1 MSQFGKTAITAT
13 LPIPERFTLK
23 LMHFGRTKHIILILA
38 LLWSGLFSPAL
49 SQETDS
55 QEGQLKA
62 IRQKLAEAR
71 ERAQE
76 LKGQEKNILGQ
87 MERMAEQINLTRQVL
102 NALREKEARLNSE
115 VRKLDGQM
123 LKAESQMGRRQAL
136 METRVRQMYKQGRL
150 YEWEVLVTRA
160 SFADIVKRYKYLRLF
175 SLQDRRLYDTIK
187 EERTQI
193 SRDKADRQ
201 ERLITLAQ
209 VKGETE
215 LEMANLKEDEQQQK
229 KLLDKV
235 RQEKASK
242 EALVKELAAAAKKLQ
257 NLIDDLERQRKAELQ
272 KRRKTVPPPGTTVL
286 ERKQGGLLWPAEG
299 KLYSSFGLKKHSKY
313 NTYIQ
318 NNGIDI
324 YSSYGSTV
332 VAVAAGKVVY
342 AERFLGYGN
351 VILVD
356 HEGGYY
362 TLYGNLTDMLVFTGS
377 SVAEG
382 QVIAKVGGSVDGP
395 IMHFEVRKGGKPV
408 DPVQWLK
415 RKKGS

>member
-1 MSQFGKTAITAT
+1 
-13 LPIPERFTLK
+13 
-23 LMHFGRTKHIILILA
+23 MHFGRTKHIILILA
-38 LLWSGLFSPAL
+38 LVWAGYSSL
-49 SQETDS
+49 SLGQEMDS
-55 QEGQLKA
+55 QESQLKA

-71 ERAQE
+71 ERARE

-87 MERMAEQINLTRQVL
+87 MERMVERVNLTRQVL
-102 NALREKEARLNSE
+102 NALRGKETRLNSE
-115 VRKLDGQM
+115 VKKLDGQM
-123 LKAESQMGRRQAL
+123 LTAESQMARRQAL
-136 METRVRQMYKQGRL
+136 METRIRQMYKQGRL

-160 SFADIVKRYKYLRLF
+160 SFTDIVKRYKYLRLF
-175 SLQDRRLYDTIK
+175 SLQDRRLYDTIR
-187 EERTQI
+187 EERIQI
-193 SRDKADRQ
+193 ARDKADRQ

-209 VKGETE
+209 VRGETE
-215 LEMANLKEDEQQQK
+215 REMANLKDDEQQQK
-229 KLLDKV
+229 RLLDKV
-235 RQEKASK
+235 RREKSSK

-272 KRRKTVPPPGTTVL
+272 RRKKTVPVPGTTVL

-299 KLYSSFGLKKHSKY
+299 RLYSSFGLKKHAKY

-332 VAVAAGKVVY
+332 VAVAPGKVVY

-351 VILVD
+351 VILID

-377 SVAEG
+377 VVVEG

-395 IMHFEVRKGGKPV
+395 IMHFEVRNGGKPV
-408 DPVQWLK
+408 DPVKWLK
-415 RKKGS
+415 RKR

>member
-1 MSQFGKTAITAT
+1 
-13 LPIPERFTLK
+13 
-23 LMHFGRTKHIILILA
+23 
-38 LLWSGLFSPAL
+38 
-49 SQETDS
+49 
-55 QEGQLKA
+55 
-62 IRQKLAEAR
+62 
-71 ERAQE
+71 
-76 LKGQEKNILGQ
+76 LGQ

-115 VRKLDGQM
+115 IKKLDGQM
-123 LKAESQMGRRQAL
+123 LKAESQMVRRQAL
-136 METRVRQMYKQGRL
+136 METRIRQMYKQGRL

-193 SRDKADRQ
+193 ARDKADRQ

-215 LEMANLKEDEQQQK
+215 REMANLKDDEQQQK

-272 KRRKTVPPPGTTVL
+272 KRRKTVPAPGTTVL

-332 VAVAAGKVVY
+332 VAVAPGKVVY

-356 HEGGYY
+356 HDGGYY

-415 RKKGS
+415 RKR

>member
-1 MSQFGKTAITAT
+1 MRNNSM
-13 LPIPERFTLK
+13 R
-23 LMHFGRTKHIILILA
+23 FGRTPHIIFILSILGAFCLTTA
-38 LLWSGLFSPAL
+38 LG
-49 SQETDS
+49 QDMDS

-71 ERAQE
+71 QRAQE

-87 MERMAEQINLTRQVL
+87 MERLYEQISLTRQVL
-102 NALREKEARLNSE
+102 EALRGKEARLNSE
-115 VRKLDGQM
+115 VKKLDGQM
-123 LKAESQMGRRQAL
+123 LKAESQMVRRRAL
-136 METRVRQMYKQGRL
+136 METRVRQLYKQGRL
-150 YEWEVLVTRA
+150 YQWEVLLTRA
-160 SFADIVKRYKYLRLF
+160 SLADIFKRYKYLRLF
-175 SLQDRRLYDTIK
+175 SLQDRRLYDDIV

-193 SRDKADRQ
+193 ARDKEDRQ

-209 VKGETE
+209 VRGETE
-215 LEMANLKEDEQQQK
+215 IEMANLKDDEQQQK
-229 KLLDKV
+229 KLLDRV

-272 KRRKTVPPPGTTVL
+272 RRKKTVPAPGTTVL

-299 KLYSSFGLKKHSKY
+299 RLYSTFGLKKHSKY

-324 YSSYGSTV
+324 YSSYGSSV
-332 VAVAAGKVVY
+332 VAVAPGKVVY

-351 VILVD
+351 VILID

-362 TLYGNLTDMLVFTGS
+362 TLYGNLTDMLVFSGTN
-377 SVAEG
+377 VAEG
-382 QVIAKVGGSVDGP
+382 QVIARVGGNLDGP

-408 DPVQWLK
+408 DPVGWLK
-415 RKKGS
+415 RKKGGN

>member
-1 MSQFGKTAITAT
+1 
-13 LPIPERFTLK
+13 
-23 LMHFGRTKHIILILA
+23 MHFGRTKHIILILA
-38 LLWSGLFSPAL
+38 LLWSGFFSPVL
-49 SQETDS
+49 SQEVDS

-71 ERAQE
+71 ERASE

-102 NALREKEARLNSE
+102 NALRNKEDRLNSE

-123 LKAESQMGRRQAL
+123 LKAESQMVRRQAL
-136 METRVRQMYKQGRL
+136 METRIRQMYKQGRL

-193 SRDKADRQ
+193 ARDKEDRQ
-201 ERLITLAQ
+201 ERLMTLAQ

-215 LEMANLKEDEQQQK
+215 REMVNLKDDEQQQK

-235 RQEKASK
+235 RQEKSSK

-299 KLYSSFGLKKHSKY
+299 KLYSSFGLKKHVKY

-324 YSSYGSTV
+324 YSAYGSAV
-332 VAVAAGKVVY
+332 VAVASGKVVY

-351 VILVD
+351 VILID

-362 TLYGNLTDMLVFTGS
+362 TLYGNLTDMLVFSGS
-377 SVAEG
+377 NVAEG
-382 QVIAKVGGSVDGP
+382 QAIAKVGGNMDGP

-415 RKKGS
+415 RKKGN

>member
-1 MSQFGKTAITAT
+1 
-13 LPIPERFTLK
+13 
-23 LMHFGRTKHIILILA
+23 MHFGRTRHIIIILA
-38 LLWSGLFSPAL
+38 ALGAVCLSPAL
-49 SQETDS
+49 GQDMDS

-87 MERMAEQINLTRQVL
+87 MERLAEQINLTRQVL
-102 NALREKEARLNSE
+102 EALRDKEARLNSE

-123 LKAESQMGRRQAL
+123 LKAESQMVRRQAL
-136 METRVRQMYKQGRL
+136 METRIRQMYKQGRL
-150 YEWEVLVTRA
+150 YEWEALVTRA
-160 SFADIVKRYKYLRLF
+160 SFVDIVKRYKYLRLF
-175 SLQDRRLYDTIK
+175 SLQDRRLYETIR

-209 VKGETE
+209 VRGETE
-215 LEMANLKEDEQQQK
+215 REMANLKDDEQQQK
-229 KLLDKV
+229 RLLDKV

-257 NLIDDLERQRKAELQ
+257 SLIDDLERQRKAELQ
-272 KRRKTVPPPGTTVL
+272 RRKKTVPAPGATVL

-299 KLYSSFGLKKHSKY
+299 KLYSSFGLKKHAKY

-324 YSSYGSTV
+324 LSTYGSTV
-332 VAVAAGKVVY
+332 AAVAPGKVVY

-351 VILVD
+351 VILID
-356 HEGGYY
+356 HDGGYY

-377 SVAEG
+377 AVAEG
-382 QVIAKVGGSVDGP
+382 QVIARVGGNLDGP
-395 IMHFEVRKGGKPV
+395 LMHFEVRKGGKPV
-408 DPVQWLK
+408 DPVPWLK
-415 RKKGS
+415 RKKGN

>member
-1 MSQFGKTAITAT
+1 
-13 LPIPERFTLK
+13 
-23 LMHFGRTKHIILILA
+23 MHFGRTKHIILILA
-38 LLWSGLFSPAL
+38 LLWSGFFSPAI

-71 ERAQE
+71 ARAQE

-102 NALREKEARLNSE
+102 NALRDKEARLNSE

-123 LKAESQMGRRQAL
+123 LKAESQMSRRQAL

-175 SLQDRRLYDTIK
+175 SLQDRRLYDAIK

-215 LEMANLKEDEQQQK
+215 LEMANLKEAEQQQK
-229 KLLDKV
+229 KLLDRV

-299 KLYSSFGLKKHSKY
+299 RLYSSFGLKKHSKY

-332 VAVAAGKVVY
+332 VAVAPGKVVY

-351 VILVD
+351 VILID

-415 RKKGS
+415 RKKGN

>member
-1 MSQFGKTAITAT
+1 
-13 LPIPERFTLK
+13 
-23 LMHFGRTKHIILILA
+23 MHFGRTKHIILILA

-102 NALREKEARLNSE
+102 NALRDKEARLNSE

-193 SRDKADRQ
+193 SRDKADHQ

-272 KRRKTVPPPGTTVL
+272 KRRKTVPAPGTTVL

-356 HEGGYY
+356 HDGGYY